1 MSALQQAIEYWTED
15 MPIPVDLAMEL
26 ASEGYDVEALEDFYR
41 Q

>member
-1 MSALQQAIEYWTED
+1 